1 MSQHSPTPPVNT
13 EFTITSIAREIGA
26 LLNRDKDEIAAMMST
41 LDGNDPAATFELE
54 MAVAKYRAEIGMM
67 AALVKDISDVQQMII
82 QKL

>member
-1 MSQHSPTPPVNT
+1 MSEITPSDSVNT
-13 EFTITSIAREIGA
+13 EFTLHSVATEIGT
-26 LLNRDKDEIAAMMST
+26 LLTRDKEKIAGMLNT

-54 MAVAKYRAEIGMM
+54 MEVAKYRAEIGIM

>member
-1 MSQHSPTPPVNT
+1 MSTTTPTPPANT
-13 EFTITSIAREIGA
+13 EFTITSVATEVGA
-26 LLNRDKDEIAAMMST
+26 LLNRDKDKIAGMLKT

-54 MAVAKYRAEIGMM
+54 MEVAKYRAEIGIM